1 MIKIKRLFKI
11 IVPTVMLLMLALTAH
26 AYNVIDLPENMT
38 FSDLGGEAENCFQI
52 WGTGTKTTPYL
63 GKMPPLFQFVSIV
76 YIIHFT

>member
-1 MIKIKRLFKI
+1 
-11 IVPTVMLLMLALTAH
+11 MLALTAH
-26 AYNVIDLPENMT
+26 AYNVVDLPENMT

-63 GKMPPLFQFVSIV
+63 GKMTPLSQFVSIV